1 MIVYVVFEHER
12 HEGSSIAAI
21 FDSEEKAND
30 YIRDN
35 LRDNSTNFWFDWGEY
50 EVQ

>member
-1 MIVYVVFEHER
+1 MVVYVVFEHER
-12 HEGSSIAAI
+12 YEGSTIAAI

-35 LRDNSTNFWFDWGEY
+35 LRDNSSIYWFDWEEY